1 MLAQQGIGQKPNL
14 TFVLC
19 PEKDLVLVA
28 KKESAKDE
36 GEEEVNVPVR
46 KVQMQIIAKETLI
59 EEEAM
64 K

>member
-1 MLAQQGIGQKPNL
+1 M
-14 TFVLC
+14 C
-19 PEKDLVLVA
+19 PEKELILA
-28 KKESAKDE
+28 KKESAKEE
-36 GEEEVNVPVR
+36 GEEVLNIPVR

>member
-1 MLAQQGIGQKPNL
+1 
-14 TFVLC
+14 VLC
-19 PEKDLVLVA
+19 PEKELVLIA

-36 GEEEVNVPVR
+36 GEEELNVPVR